1 MRWLGRF
8 VAASALIYASA
19 ALAVPNGEA
28 EQAYARGDYAT
39 AFKIWFQLAEQG
51 SVQAQLNIAR
61 MYERGEW
68 VAQDSRAAKEWR
80 DRAAAQG
87 AQDAAMP
94 GAYGAPAVANAVP
107 GAYSQQGYAQ
117 QGYAQQGYVQ
127 QGYVQPGYVQPGY
140 VQPGYA
146 PPTYPPPVYYPSPS
160 PTYGPSMRPV
170 FMPIFRVHRHHH

>member
-1 MRWLGRF
+1 MRRLGLL
-8 VAASALIYASA
+8 VAVVGLMFSGT

-68 VAQDSRAAKEWR
+68 VAQDSQAAKEWY

-94 GAYGAPAVANAVP
+94 GGGGAPAYAQQGYVQP
-107 GAYSQQGYAQ
+107 GYAQQGYAQQGYAQQGYAQQGYAQ

-127 QGYVQPGYVQPGY
+127 PGYA
-140 VQPGYA
+140 QPGYA
-146 PPTYPPPVYYPSPS
+146 QPGYS
-160 PTYGPSMRPV
+160 PSMRPV
-170 FMPIFRVHRHHH
+170 FMPVFRFHHHRH